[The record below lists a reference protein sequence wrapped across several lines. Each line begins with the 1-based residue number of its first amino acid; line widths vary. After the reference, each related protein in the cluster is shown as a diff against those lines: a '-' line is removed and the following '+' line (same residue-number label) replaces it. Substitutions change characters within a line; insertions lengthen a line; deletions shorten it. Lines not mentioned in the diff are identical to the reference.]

1 MSLDTDP
8 HIAQMQTELLRA
20 AGPGKR
26 LDLAVQLSAMTWNM
40 ARSAVDRYYPEE
52 TQDQRDLRFLS
63 SVYGRELAEKF
74 IAHRQRVLG
83 PRNETLKPPTP
94 GECP

>member
-1 MSLDTDP
+1 MRSPDTEPWADK
-8 HIAQMQTELLRA
+8 MQFDLLRQ

-26 LDLAVQLSAMTWNM
+26 LELACQLSALAWNA

-52 TQDQRDLRFLS
+52 TEDQRDLRFLS
-63 SVYGRELAEKF
+63 AIYGKELAEKF

-83 PRNETLKPPTP
+83 PRNETLSR
-94 GECP
+94 